1 MCGITG
7 VFAFNEIGRFSL
19 VRLAAAT
26 EALAH
31 RGPDIGKL
39 FNDYFVGLGHRR
51 LSIVD
56 LSSSGTQPMTDV
68 SGRYTI
74 VFNGEIYNYQ
84 TLKKELQGIDFQSDT
99 DTEVLLYLYIK
110 EGEKCLEK
118 LNGFFAFAVYDNEE
132 QEIFIARDRMGIK
145 PLYYYQDEDKFLFSS
160 EINSLLA
167 YKIPKKI
174 NWAAIATYFQ
184 LSYIPASLSI
194 FENVKK
200 LEQGQFLKV
209 RKRNLV
215 QKTYYTP
222 PKNYRK
228 QEYNTISYENAQQ
241 KLVEILEDAVRLR
254 LIADVPV
261 GAFLSGGIDSSVVV
275 ALASRHTSQLNTF
288 SIGYKNEPLFD
299 ETHYAKLVA
308 EKFKT
313 QHQVFELSNDD
324 IFEAVIKVL
333 PFFGEPFADSSAVPF
348 FILSQKTKQ
357 KATVALSGDGGDE
370 LFAGYQKY
378 AGAYKIRKG
387 GFLVNLLA
395 NNTNLLAKFPQSRNS
410 FWGNKFRQAN
420 RLALAAQLEEK
431 ARYWQLSS
439 VLYEKDLA
447 QLFLPDC
454 IEKIEASEY
463 NTLKNSLLDPIRT
476 EEEVRAIGANDINDV
491 LYADV
496 QMVLSGDML
505 MKADFMSMAQALEV
519 RVPFL
524 DYRLVDFAFSLPESY
539 KIDSKIKKKI
549 VQDAFRSLLPKELY
563 NRPKKGFDVPL
574 AKGFKTVLRPL
585 LEELF
590 DPNFIEE
597 QAIFQNSFIQNL
609 KKRVLEGTNFDQAQ
623 VWTLLVFQYW
633 WKRLDIQKEIP
644 EEED

>member
-26 EALAH
+26 EALTH
-31 RGPDIGKL
+31 RGPDVGKL

-51 LSIVD
+51 LSILD
-56 LSSSGTQPMTDV
+56 LSPSGTQPMTDA

-84 TLKKELQGIDFQSDT
+84 SLKKELQGIDFQSDT

-110 EGEKCLEK
+110 EGEKCLSK
-118 LNGFFAFAVYDNEE
+118 LNGFFAFAIYDSLE
-132 QEIFIARDRMGIK
+132 QAIFIARDRMGIK

-184 LSYIPASLSI
+184 LSYIPASLSV
-194 FENVKK
+194 FEGVKK
-200 LEQGQFLKV
+200 LEQGQYLKV
-209 RKRNLV
+209 RKR
-215 QKTYYTP
+215 QIEITTYYTP
-222 PKNYRK
+222 PKNYIT
-228 QEYNTISYENAQQ
+228 QTYPSISYENAQQ
-241 KLVEILEDAVRLR
+241 KLVEILDDAVRLR

-275 ALASRHTSQLNTF
+275 ALASRHTTNLNTF

-299 ETHYAKLVA
+299 ETYYAKLVA

-313 QHQVFELSNDD
+313 QHHVFELSNDD
-324 IFEAVIKVL
+324 IFEAVTKVL
-333 PFFGEPFADSSAVPF
+333 PFFGEPFADPSAIPF

-357 KATVALSGDGGDE
+357 RATVALSGDGGDE

-378 AGAYKIRKG
+378 AGEYRIRRG

-395 NNTNLLAKFPQSRNS
+395 NSTNLLAKLPQSRNS

-420 RLALAAQLEEK
+420 RLASAAQLGTR

-454 IEKIEASEY
+454 IEKIEQSEY
-463 NTLKNSLLDPIRT
+463 NSLKTSLLDSIRAEDIST
-476 EEEVRAIGANDINDV
+476 QANDINDM
-491 LYADV
+491 LFTDV
-496 QMVLSGDML
+496 KMVLSGDML
-505 MKADFMSMAQALEV
+505 MKVDFMSMAQALEV

-549 VQDAFRSLLPKELY
+549 VQDAFKSLLPKELY

-644 EEED
+644 EKD